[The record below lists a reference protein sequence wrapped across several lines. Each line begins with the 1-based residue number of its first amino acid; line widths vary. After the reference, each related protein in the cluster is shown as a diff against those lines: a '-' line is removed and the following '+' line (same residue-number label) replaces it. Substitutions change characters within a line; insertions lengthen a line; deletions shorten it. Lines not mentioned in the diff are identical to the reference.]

1 MKLTGGRRRVIR
13 GIGAG
18 TRVLIG
24 FLSLLAVPAHAG
36 PPAIGHLSG
45 PWWDEQGR
53 TMLDIGDGGEGFFME
68 CGGQVSRP
76 GRFTLEASGKLSFAS
91 QDVETMQWTL
101 AMDGDRLVLTAS
113 DGTVARYRRESREC
127 REARCGRLIVEAAE
141 ILRSLE
147 RPNVEAVAAEKA
159 RARVAEHESEFLRI
173 LGSLAGDA
181 PGAQDSLMEK
191 LLSKHAPEA
200 VEAARLASRETECS
214 NQLKQIGVYIALY
227 EAKNRAFPKNLGEL
241 ETPQL
246 ASDPALFT
254 CPVTRMRNSYI
265 YVVPAKG
272 DDTPEDAVMAYDREA
287 HSNGLRNVLTFAGS
301 VVKLDDAELKMALKD
316 GTKMARPGLTVLSS
330 SFSATPDGL
339 ILTVEGRLERLRAGK
354 KSDKPFVSASLSLR
368 GFGLREAPYESTPV
382 TVKGAPG
389 DQPLRFTV
397 KLNMGKET
405 PDRVSVDL
413 ILRDEVRGDR
423 FSVPIDPVK

>member
-1 MKLTGGRRRVIR
+1 
-13 GIGAG
+13 
-18 TRVLIG
+18 
-24 FLSLLAVPAHAG
+24 
-36 PPAIGHLSG
+36 
-45 PWWDEQGR
+45 
-53 TMLDIGDGGEGFFME
+53 
-68 CGGQVSRP
+68 
-76 GRFTLEASGKLSFAS
+76 
-91 QDVETMQWTL
+91 
-101 AMDGDRLVLTAS
+101 
-113 DGTVARYRRESREC
+113 
-127 REARCGRLIVEAAE
+127 
-141 ILRSLE
+141 
-147 RPNVEAVAAEKA
+147 
-159 RARVAEHESEFLRI
+159 
-173 LGSLAGDA
+173 
-181 PGAQDSLMEK
+181 
-191 LLSKHAPEA
+191 
-200 VEAARLASRETECS
+200 
-214 NQLKQIGVYIALY
+214 
-227 EAKNRAFPKNLGEL
+227 
-241 ETPQL
+241 
-246 ASDPALFT
+246 
-254 CPVTRMRNSYI
+254 
-265 YVVPAKG
+265 
-272 DDTPEDAVMAYDREA
+272 MAYDREA